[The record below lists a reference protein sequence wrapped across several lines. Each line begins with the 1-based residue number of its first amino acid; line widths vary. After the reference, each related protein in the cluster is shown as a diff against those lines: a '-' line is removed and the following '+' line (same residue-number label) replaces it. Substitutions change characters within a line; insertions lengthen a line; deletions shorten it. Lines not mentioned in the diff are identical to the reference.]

1 MFWGQGFFEYQ
12 KPCFYR
18 KAFVLILGW
27 TYVFWADLV
36 ENADLNDLLSY
47 FFSSYISG
55 LSVCIFVALC
65 VRMSVAGANKVE
77 GTLLRNLGT
86 LLRNQ

>member
-77 GTLLRNLGT
+77 VL
-86 LLRNQ
+86 

>member
-1 MFWGQGFFEYQ
+1 M
-12 KPCFYR
+12 
-18 KAFVLILGW
+18 
-27 TYVFWADLV
+27 FWADLV

-65 VRMSVAGANKVE
+65 VRMSVAGAIRLKV
-77 GTLLRNLGT
+77 LCLGT
-86 LLRNQ
+86 

>member
-1 MFWGQGFFEYQ
+1 MFWGQGFL
-12 KPCFYR
+12 
-18 KAFVLILGW
+18 LILGW

-65 VRMSVAGANKVE
+65 VRMSIAGANKVE

>member
-1 MFWGQGFFEYQ
+1 M
-12 KPCFYR
+12 
-18 KAFVLILGW
+18 I
-27 TYVFWADLV
+27 V
-36 ENADLNDLLSY
+36 ENAGLSDLLSY

-77 GTLLRNLGT
+77 VLWVDA
-86 LLRNQ
+86 

>member
-1 MFWGQGFFEYQ
+1 M
-12 KPCFYR
+12 
-18 KAFVLILGW
+18 
-27 TYVFWADLV
+27 FWADLV

-55 LSVCIFVALC
+55 LSVCFFVALC
-65 VRMSVAGANKVE
+65 VRISVAGVNKVE